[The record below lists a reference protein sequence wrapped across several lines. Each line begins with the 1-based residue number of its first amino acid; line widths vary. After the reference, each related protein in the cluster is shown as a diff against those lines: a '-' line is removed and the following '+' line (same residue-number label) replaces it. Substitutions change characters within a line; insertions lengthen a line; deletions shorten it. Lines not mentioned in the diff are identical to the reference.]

1 MGLTIVV
8 LWEDGSGCTGF
19 SQEKQ
24 WEVYST
30 SSVVD
35 QGLFQSDRTL
45 RKNSPQS
52 LRQAQGRE
60 KARVRV
66 AAKAT

>member
-30 SSVVD
+30 SSFVD
-35 QGLFQSDRTL
+35 QGLFQSAPILSNSGLTL
-45 RKNSPQS
+45 SRNAPIPSPF
-52 LRQAQGRE
+52 LGE
-60 KARVRV
+60 G
-66 AAKAT
+66 